1 MDQVVSSS
9 PPVGWSRKA
18 KADRDQWVARYF
30 HCKRLRAHLS
40 TLSEGHAR
48 WRNANFMSTRD
59 VRAAFEVMWMNRP
72 GWRLE

>member
-1 MDQVVSSS
+1 MVIHTWGFVDTRPGS
-9 PPVGWSRKA
+9 PWTKSW
-18 KADRDQWVARYF
+18 DECVARHF
-30 HCKRLRAHLS
+30 HSKRLRAHLS

-48 WRNANFMSTRD
+48 WRNANFVSTRD